1 MRVSS
6 YLNIKVLPYRN
17 WRAHLKVKLFLIII
31 IIIIIII
38 VIKFQ
43 GETKEYFAL
52 QTINFSTRQNTAY

>member
-31 IIIIIII
+31 IIIIII

>member
-6 YLNIKVLPYRN
+6 YLNIKVLPYHN
-17 WRAHLKVKLFLIII
+17 WRAHLKVKLFL
-31 IIIIIII
+31 IIIIII